1 MFLMVG
7 IFVVDGESNDQEIL
21 HEASCQSTIER
32 PTNRSNLRCEQ
43 DIYQCLWK
51 QYWMLIF
58 SQIFAF
64 ALPSKC
70 EYWLNLTKA
79 TFRIILRGNRSGSER
94 HIFLFSCFCVHGK
107 KLFHHLLTNCHFL
120 QSSGFSSTGI
130 VTGINCEYF
139 IYEMFD
145 TIYINH
151 GKYVL
156 PI

>member
-7 IFVVDGESNDQEIL
+7 IFVVDGESNEKEIL
-21 HEASCQSTIER
+21 HEACCQSTIER

-94 HIFLFSCFCVHGK
+94 HIFYSAAFVSTEK
-107 KLFHHLLTNCHFL
+107 NC
-120 QSSGFSSTGI
+120 SIIS
-130 VTGINCEYF
+130 
-139 IYEMFD
+139 
-145 TIYINH
+145 
-151 GKYVL
+151 
-156 PI
+156 